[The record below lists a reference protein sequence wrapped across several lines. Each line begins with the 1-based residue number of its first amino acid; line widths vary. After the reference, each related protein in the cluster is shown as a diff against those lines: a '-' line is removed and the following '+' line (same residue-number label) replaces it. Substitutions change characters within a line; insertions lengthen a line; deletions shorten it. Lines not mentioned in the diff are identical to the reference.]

1 MPSPTHRDPAHIG
14 DYYDLVSFL
23 DLMTDNLVTNMWNFV
38 TDNNG
43 ASRSTK
49 LTAKVA
55 ELSYQLTEI
64 SLRINDIETKI
75 DRERTLK
82 FHIRQICEDFTD
94 RRRHLMNWLRCP
106 ERDDELEDACLA
118 GDSELAILV
127 DMETNSVLR
136 WYQSLACDELL
147 YRLRLV
153 DSTERLKT
161 YVRQYAKI
169 VFKLMVLNNT
179 IASFGLATLKN
190 QY

>member
-23 DLMTDNLVTNMWNFV
+23 DLMTDNLVTNMWNLV

-75 DRERTLK
+75 DRERTLQ
-82 FHIRQICEDFTD
+82 FHIRQICEDSTD